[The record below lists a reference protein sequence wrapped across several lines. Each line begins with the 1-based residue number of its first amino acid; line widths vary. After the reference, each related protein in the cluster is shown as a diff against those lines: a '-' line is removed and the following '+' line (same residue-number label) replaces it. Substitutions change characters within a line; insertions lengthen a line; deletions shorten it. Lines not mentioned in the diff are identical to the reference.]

1 MEKQN
6 KLDVKGVMSEGYGI
20 IPKKVMRDK
29 DLSIDAKAIYAFI
42 ASYAGAGST
51 SFPSVNLITDMLGIS
66 RQRFNKHRKLLEDK
80 GYITIKK
87 NRTPEGS
94 WGNNV
99 YTLETLPRLQNLT
112 SDNLTSDNPTSGNV
126 TTNNNTINNNTI
138 NNNTNSASRSKL
150 KFETHHLK
158 LAELL
163 YKEILHN
170 NPQHKK
176 PNLESWAND
185 FRLMMEIDKRE
196 GKEIQEL
203 ILFSQS
209 HDFWYKNILSA
220 GKLREKYDV
229 LILEK
234 YGKQG
239 DKKNQERSFSI
250 DDL

>member
-1 MEKQN
+1 MKNNTTFVRVEKN
-6 KLDVKGVMSEGYGI
+6 RNYTTIHNEFLK
-20 IPKKVMRDK
+20 RK
-29 DLSIDAKAIYAFI
+29 DLSWKAKGIMTYLL
-42 ASYAGAGST
+42 SL
-51 SFPSVNLITDMLGIS
+51 PDDWVVNLDEIKRNATDGESSFRSGWKELVSTGYVS
-66 RQRFNKHRKLLEDK
+66 RQPVRDEKTKKIDYWETVIKESVSESKSHNVENHNVGIHQVGNHKVDNRELLSTKELSTNIQSTNKS
-80 GYITIKK
+80 T
-87 NRTPEGS
+87 
-94 WGNNV
+94 
-99 YTLETLPRLQNLT
+99 
-112 SDNLTSDNPTSGNV
+112 
-126 TTNNNTINNNTI
+126 
-138 NNNTNSASRSKL
+138 SRSKL

-234 YGKQG
+234 NGKQG
-239 DKKNQERSFSI
+239 NKKDRKVAKF
-250 DDL
+250 

>member
-1 MEKQN
+1 MQKQN
-6 KLDVKGVMSEGYGI
+6 KLNVKGVMSEGYGI
-20 IPKKVMRDK
+20 IPKKVMK
-29 DLSIDAKAIYAFI
+29 DEDLTIDAKAIYAFM
-42 ASYAGAGST
+42 ASFAGAGNT
-51 SFPSVNLITDMLGIS
+51 SFPSVKFITDKLGIS

-87 NRTPEGS
+87 ERKSDGS
-94 WGNNV
+94 WESNV
-99 YTLETLPRLQNLT
+99 YTLETLPRLQNPTL
-112 SDNLTSDNPTSGNV
+112 DNLTLDNPTSGNV
-126 TTNNNTINNNTI
+126 TTNNNTINNNTKS
-138 NNNTNSASRSKL
+138 TSRSKL

-234 YGKQG
+234 NGKQG
-239 DKKNQERSFSI
+239 SKKDRKVAKF
-250 DDL
+250 

>member
-1 MEKQN
+1 MKNNTTFVRVEKN
-6 KLDVKGVMSEGYGI
+6 RNYTTIHNEFLK
-20 IPKKVMRDK
+20 RK
-29 DLSIDAKAIYAFI
+29 DLSWKAKGIMTYLL
-42 ASYAGAGST
+42 SL
-51 SFPSVNLITDMLGIS
+51 PDDWVVNLDEIKRNATDGESSFRSGWKELVSAGYVS
-66 RQRFNKHRKLLEDK
+66 RQPVRDEKTKKIDYWETVIKESVSCVKSHNVENHNVGIHQVGNHEVENRELLSTKELSTNIQSTNKS
-80 GYITIKK
+80 T
-87 NRTPEGS
+87 
-94 WGNNV
+94 
-99 YTLETLPRLQNLT
+99 
-112 SDNLTSDNPTSGNV
+112 
-126 TTNNNTINNNTI
+126 
-138 NNNTNSASRSKL
+138 SRSKL

-239 DKKNQERSFSI
+239 SKKDRKVAKF
-250 DDL
+250 

>member
-1 MEKQN
+1 MQKQN
-6 KLDVKGVMSEGYGI
+6 KLNVKGVMSEGYGI
-20 IPKKVMRDK
+20 IPKKVMK
-29 DLSIDAKAIYAFI
+29 DEDLTIDAKAIYAFM
-42 ASYAGAGST
+42 ASFAGAGNT
-51 SFPSVNLITDMLGIS
+51 SFPSVKFITDKLGIS

-87 NRTPEGS
+87 ERKSDGS
-94 WGNNV
+94 WESNV
-99 YTLETLPRLQNLT
+99 YTLETLPRLQNPTL
-112 SDNLTSDNPTSGNV
+112 DNLTLDNPTSGNV

-138 NNNTNSASRSKL
+138 NNNTKSTSRSKL

-239 DKKNQERSFSI
+239 NKKDRKVAKF
-250 DDL
+250 

>member
-1 MEKQN
+1 MKN
-6 KLDVKGVMSEGYGI
+6 STTFVRVKKNENYTTVHNGFI
-20 IPKKVMRDK
+20 KRK
-29 DLSIDAKAIYAFI
+29 DLSWKAKGIMTYLL
-42 ASYAGAGST
+42 SL
-51 SFPSVNLITDMLGIS
+51 PDDWVVNLDEIKRNASDGESSFRSGWKEL
-66 RQRFNKHRKLLEDK
+66 KDA
-80 GYITIKK
+80 GYVSKRSIRDEVTKKILKWETIIKEIPDEKK
-87 NRTPEGS
+87 NHNV
-94 WGNNV
+94 GNHNV
-99 YTLETLPRLQNLT
+99 ESHKVGNHQV
-112 SDNLTSDNPTSGNV
+112 DNRELLSTKELS
-126 TTNNNTINNNTI
+126 TNIQS
-138 NNNTNSASRSKL
+138 TNSTSRSKL

-234 YGKQG
+234 NGKQG
-239 DKKNQERSFSI
+239 NKKDRKVAKF
-250 DDL
+250 

>member
-1 MEKQN
+1 MKNSTTFVRVKKN
-6 KLDVKGVMSEGYGI
+6 KNYTTVHNGFIK
-20 IPKKVMRDK
+20 RK
-29 DLSIDAKAIYAFI
+29 DLSWKAKGIMTYLL
-42 ASYAGAGST
+42 SL
-51 SFPSVNLITDMLGIS
+51 PDDWVVNLDEIKRNASDGESSFRSGWKELKDAGYVSKQSIRDEVTKKILKWETIIKEIPDEEKSHNVGNHNVES
-66 RQRFNKHRKLLEDK
+66 HQVGNHQVDNRKLQSTEVLSTD
-80 GYITIKK
+80 TQ
-87 NRTPEGS
+87 S
-94 WGNNV
+94 
-99 YTLETLPRLQNLT
+99 
-112 SDNLTSDNPTSGNV
+112 
-126 TTNNNTINNNTI
+126 TNKST
-138 NNNTNSASRSKL
+138 SRSKL

-185 FRLMMEIDKRE
+185 FRLMMEKDKRE

-239 DKKNQERSFSI
+239 NKKDRKVAKF
-250 DDL
+250 